1 MEHESNA
8 ITESAEKALLHGWLR
23 EVNLHSKSARLHR
36 HRNRHIRLRFDDSL
50 ADDMLRLET
59 RYVEVRGRGRI
70 DEHDRWGTVRVDEI
84 SGTGSW
90 REPFDMDAFL
100 NNPNPKIFEP
110 EKLVTASEPFDVD
123 EFVRVIH
130 EGRDVGRKRTKA
142 PGP

>member
-8 ITESAEKALLHGWLR
+8 IPESDEKALLRGWLR
-23 EVNLHSKSARLHR
+23 EVNWHSKSAQLHR
-36 HRNRHIRLRFDDSL
+36 FRDRYVRLRFDDSL

-70 DEHDRWGTVRVDEI
+70 DEHDRWGTVQVDEI

-90 REPFDMDAFL
+90 GEPFDLEAFL
-100 NNPNPKIFEP
+100 NNPNPKIFDP
-110 EKLVTASEPFDVD
+110 EKMVTASEPFDVD

-130 EGRDVGRKRTKA
+130 EGRDVGQERT
-142 PGP
+142 